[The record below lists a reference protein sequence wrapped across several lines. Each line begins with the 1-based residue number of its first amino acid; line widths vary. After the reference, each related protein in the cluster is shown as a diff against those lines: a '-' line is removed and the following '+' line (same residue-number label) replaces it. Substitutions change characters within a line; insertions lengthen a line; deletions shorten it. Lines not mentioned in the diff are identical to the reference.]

1 MWGIQELL
9 SCGGLELFFK
19 TPFSSCSSVLP
30 VLFDKQLSGKIGWRW
45 PRKSDRPCDLTLHWT
60 KLNRNLHLS
69 KLQNIFAWIIK
80 CICPN
85 YQMYLW
91 MDVTEKIE
99 LALRPN
105 ITLDPVKIGQENG
118 QILDWDSVKV
128 KSDIF
133 SSSDS
138 FPLDWLVRQG
148 TFF

>member
-1 MWGIQELL
+1 
-9 SCGGLELFFK
+9 
-19 TPFSSCSSVLP
+19 
-30 VLFDKQLSGKIGWRW
+30 
-45 PRKSDRPCDLTLHWT
+45 
-60 KLNRNLHLS
+60 
-69 KLQNIFAWIIK
+69 
-80 CICPN
+80 
-85 YQMYLW
+85 MYLW

-138 FPLDWLVRQG
+138 FPLDWLARQG